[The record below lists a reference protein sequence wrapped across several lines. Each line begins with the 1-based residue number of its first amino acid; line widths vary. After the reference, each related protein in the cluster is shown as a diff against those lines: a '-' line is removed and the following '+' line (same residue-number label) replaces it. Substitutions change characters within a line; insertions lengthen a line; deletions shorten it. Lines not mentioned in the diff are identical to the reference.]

1 MKFLSYVE
9 KLEKENRIFY
19 VIVLGLLVVN
29 LILGFL
35 LYKASVDKTVIV
47 LPPNVEKEFWVA
59 GDKLSRAYL
68 EQVGIFLADRIL
80 SVSPEN
86 VDKSIDMITPFFTT
100 NPEQAQA
107 IRETLAG
114 YRTTIK
120 RENWSQAFYPLRV
133 IITEKS
139 ITVEGVLRKVAG
151 VNYVGQERRAIQFF
165 YEVRN
170 GRLFITEV
178 KLT

>member
-9 KLEKENRIFY
+9 KLEKENRLFY
-19 VIVLGLLVVN
+19 VVVLGLLVVN

-35 LYKASVDKTVIV
+35 LYRASVDKTVIV

-86 VDKSIDMITPFFTT
+86 VDKSIDTF
-100 NPEQAQA
+100 NP
-107 IRETLAG
+107 
-114 YRTTIK
+114 TI
-120 RENWSQAFYPLRV
+120 
-133 IITEKS
+133 
-139 ITVEGVLRKVAG
+139 GD
-151 VNYVGQERRAIQFF
+151 
-165 YEVRN
+165 
-170 GRLFITEV
+170 
-178 KLT
+178 